1 MSDGKCP
8 GEMPRI
14 DEDWRGSVTPEVAN
28 AMRIVIRLREELA
41 AAEATLRRLIG
52 EPVETDEDA
61 E

>member
-1 MSDGKCP
+1 
-8 GEMPRI
+8 MPRI
-14 DEDWRGSVTPEVAN
+14 DEDWRSSVTPEVAN

>member
-1 MSDGKCP
+1 MSDGKAP
-8 GEMPRI
+8 MEMPRI

-41 AAEATLRRLIG
+41 AAEAALLRLVG
-52 EPVETDEDA
+52 EPAETDEDA

>member
-1 MSDGKCP
+1 M
-8 GEMPRI
+8 EMPRI

-41 AAEATLRRLIG
+41 AAEAALLRLVG
-52 EPVETDEDA
+52 EPAETDEDA